1 MSLPTSWHGDW
12 SQLRAVVLGLGK
24 SGFSALD
31 TLVELGVEALA
42 VGEAADERLV
52 DLAEVIGSKFIV
64 DDSPKVLDELGFTP
78 DFAVVSPGFAPSHPL
93 VQELE
98 SRKVRLITDIDL
110 AYRLR
115 DKTPRIAKWIVV
127 TGTNGKTTTCE
138 LTAAMLAA
146 EGHRAVACG
155 NIGNPILDAIRD
167 PEGFD
172 FLVVELSSFQ
182 LHYLGVIHPLASAFL
197 NLAEDHLD
205 WHGDM
210 QSYFE
215 AKSKIYLGTEVAIVF
230 NEQDPKTLEAAQQA
244 DVLEGCRAIAF
255 SLFTPQK
262 SAVGFVEDILVDR
275 AFLTNRAEEAL
286 EIATESELSHIGPVS
301 DQLRANVAA
310 AAALARAAAVPPQA
324 IRRAITTFKL
334 SPHRNQLVAE
344 IDGVLFVNDS
354 KATNSHAANSS
365 LSAYDSVV
373 WIVGGLFKGV
383 NPAELIKKH
392 GTRLR
397 AAVLIG
403 SETEQLAKLF
413 SELLPDTAISV
424 VSGDSVMRDAV
435 LAAQTLAEP
444 GDTVLL
450 APAAASMDQFRDYAD
465 RGESF
470 VRAVGELG
478 A

>member
-12 SQLRAVVLGLGK
+12 SQLKAVVLGLGK

-64 DDSPKVLDELGFTP
+64 NDSPKVLDELGFTP

-98 SRKVRLITDIDL
+98 SRKVQLITDIDL

-115 DKTPRIAKWIVV
+115 DKIPRVAKWIVV

-262 SAVGFVEDILVDR
+262 YAVGFVEDILVDR

-344 IDGVLFVNDS
+344 IDGVFFVNDS
-354 KATNSHAANSS
+354 KATNAHAANSS

>member
-1 MSLPTSWHGDW
+1 MSLPTSWHEDW

-31 TLVELGVEALA
+31 TLVELGVEAVA
-42 VGEAADERLV
+42 VGGSADERLV
-52 DLAEVIGSKFIV
+52 DLAEVIGSRFIF
-64 DDSPKVLDELGFTP
+64 DETPKVLDQLGFAP

-98 SRKVRLITDIDL
+98 TRKVTLITDIDL

-115 DKTPRIAKWIVV
+115 DKTSRVAKWIVV

-146 EGHRAVACG
+146 DGQRAVACG

-182 LHYLGVIHPLASAFL
+182 LHYLGEINPLASAFL

-262 SAVGFVEDILVDR
+262 SAVGYVEDILVDR
-275 AFLTNRAEEAL
+275 AFLANRAEEAL
-286 EIATESELSHIGPVS
+286 EIATESELSQIGPVS

-310 AAALARAAAVPPQA
+310 ATALARAADVPPQA
-324 IRRAITTFKL
+324 IRRAITSFKL
-334 SPHRNQLVAE
+334 SPHRNQPVAE
-344 IDGVLFVNDS
+344 VGGVLFVNDS
-354 KATNSHAANSS
+354 KATNAHAANSS

-383 NPAELIKKH
+383 DPAELIKKH

-424 VSGDSVMRDAV
+424 ISGDSVMKDAV

-450 APAAASMDQFRDYAD
+450 APAAASMDQFRDYAH

-470 VRAVGELG
+470 VRAVGELS

>member
-1 MSLPTSWHGDW
+1 MSLPTSWHEDW
-12 SQLRAVVLGLGK
+12 SQLKAVVLGLGK

-52 DLAEVIGSKFIV
+52 DLAEVIGSKFIF

-98 SRKVRLITDIDL
+98 SRKVQLITDIDL

-115 DKTPRIAKWIVV
+115 DKTPRVAKWIVV

-146 EGHRAVACG
+146 DAHRAVACG

-182 LHYLGVIHPLASAFL
+182 LHYLGEIHPFASAFL

-262 SAVGFVEDILVDR
+262 SAVGFVEEILVDR
-275 AFLTNRAEEAL
+275 AFLANRAEEAL
-286 EIATESELSHIGPVS
+286 EIATESELSQIGPVS

-310 AAALARAAAVPPQA
+310 ATALARAAAVPPQS

-344 IDGVLFVNDS
+344 IGGVLFVNDS
-354 KATNSHAANSS
+354 KATNAHAANSS

-383 NPAELIKKH
+383 DPAELIKKH

-424 VSGDSVMRDAV
+424 ISGDSVMRDAV

-450 APAAASMDQFRDYAD
+450 APAAASMDQFRDYAH

-470 VRAVGELG
+470 VRAVGELS

>member
-1 MSLPTSWHGDW
+1 MSLPTSWHEDW

-31 TLVELGVEALA
+31 TLVELGVEAVA
-42 VGEAADERLV
+42 VGGAADERYV
-52 DLAEVIGSKFIV
+52 DLAEVIGSRFIF
-64 DDSPKVLDELGFTP
+64 DETPKVLDQLGFAP
-78 DFAVVSPGFAPSHPL
+78 DFAVVSPGFTPSHPL
-93 VQELE
+93 VKELE
-98 SRKVRLITDIDL
+98 NRKVTLITDIDL
-110 AYRLR
+110 AHRLR
-115 DKTPRIAKWIVV
+115 DKTSKVAKWIVV

-146 EGHRAVACG
+146 DGHRAVACG
-155 NIGNPILDAIRD
+155 NIGTPILDAIRD

-182 LHYLGVIHPLASAFL
+182 LHYLGEIHPLASAFL

-215 AKSKIYLGTEVAIVF
+215 AKSKIYLGTEAAIVF

-244 DVLEGCRAIAF
+244 EVLEGCRAIAF

-275 AFLTNRAEEAL
+275 AFLANRAEEAL
-286 EIATESELSHIGPVS
+286 EIATEAELSQIGPVS

-310 AAALARAAAVPPQA
+310 ATALARAADVPPQA
-324 IRRAITTFKL
+324 IRRAITSFKL
-334 SPHRNQLVAE
+334 SPHRNQPVAE
-344 IDGVLFVNDS
+344 IGGVLYVNDS
-354 KATNSHAANSS
+354 KATNAHAASSS

-383 NPAELIKKH
+383 DPAELIKKH

-413 SELLPDTAISV
+413 SELLPGTAISV
-424 VSGDSVMRDAV
+424 ISGDSVMRDAV

-470 VRAVGELG
+470 ERAVGELS

>member
-12 SQLRAVVLGLGK
+12 STLKAVVLGLGK

-31 TLVELGVEALA
+31 TLVELGVEAVA
-42 VGEAADERLV
+42 VGASADERLV
-52 DLAEVIGSKFIV
+52 DLAEVIGSKFIGS
-64 DDSPKVLDELGFTP
+64 DDPKVLDELGYAP
-78 DFAVVSPGFAPSHPL
+78 DFAVVSPGFAPNHPL
-93 VQELE
+93 VLELQKRE
-98 SRKVRLITDIDL
+98 ISLITDIDL

-115 DKTPRIAKWIVV
+115 DKTAKVASWILV

-138 LTAAMLAA
+138 LTAAMLSAD
-146 EGHRAVACG
+146 GRRAVACG
-155 NIGNPILDAIRD
+155 NIGNPILDSIRD

-182 LHYLGVIHPLASAFL
+182 LHYLGDLAPLASAFL

-210 QSYFE
+210 QSYFA
-215 AKSKIYLGTEVAIVF
+215 AKSKIYRGTEVAIVF

-244 DVLEGCRAIAF
+244 DVVEGCRAIAF

-262 SAVGFVEDILVDR
+262 SAVGYVEDILVDR
-275 AFLTNRAEEAL
+275 AFLENRAEQAL
-286 EIATESELSHIGPVS
+286 EVATEAELSQIGPVS

-310 AAALARAAAVPPQA
+310 ATALARAAGVPPQS
-324 IRRAITTFKL
+324 IRRALANFRL
-334 SPHRNQLVAE
+334 SPHRNHPVAE
-344 IDGVLFVNDS
+344 VSGVLYVNDS
-354 KATNSHAANSS
+354 KATNAHAADSS

-383 NPAELIKKH
+383 DPAELINKH
-392 GTRLR
+392 AKRLR

-413 SELLPDTAISV
+413 SELLPSTAISV
-424 VSGDSVMRDAV
+424 ISGDSVMRDAV
-435 LAAQTLAEP
+435 MAARDLAQP

-450 APAAASMDQFRDYAD
+450 APAAASMDQFKDYAD

-470 VRAVGELG
+470 ERAVKELG
-478 A
+478 S

>member
-12 SQLRAVVLGLGK
+12 SNLKAVVLGLGK
-24 SGFSALD
+24 SGFSTLD
-31 TLVELGVEALA
+31 TLVELGVEAVA
-42 VGEAADERLV
+42 VGATADERLI
-52 DLAEVIGSKFIV
+52 DLAEVIGSKFIASE
-64 DDSPKVLDELGFTP
+64 SPEVLDDLGYAP
-78 DFAVVSPGFAPSHPL
+78 DFAVVSPGFAPNHSL
-93 VQELE
+93 VMELE
-98 SRKVRLITDIDL
+98 ERNIKLLTDIDL

-115 DKTPRIAKWIVV
+115 DKTEKVASWIVV

-138 LTAAMLAA
+138 LTAAMLSFD
-146 EGHRAVACG
+146 GLRAVTCG

-167 PEGFD
+167 PEGYD

-182 LHYLGVIHPLASAFL
+182 LHYLGEISPLASAFL

-210 QSYFE
+210 HSYFA
-215 AKSKIYLGTEVAIVF
+215 AKSKIYQGTQIAIVF

-244 DVLEGCRAIAF
+244 DVVEGCRAIAF

-262 SAVGFVEDILVDR
+262 SAVGYVEDILVDR
-275 AFLTNRAEEAL
+275 AFLENRAEQAL
-286 EIATESELSHIGPVS
+286 EVATEAELSHIGPVS

-310 AAALARAAAVPPQA
+310 ATALARAANVPPQS
-324 IRRAITTFKL
+324 IRRALSGFRL
-334 SPHRNQLVAE
+334 SPHRNHPVAE
-344 IDGVLFVNDS
+344 VSGVLYVNDS
-354 KATNSHAANSS
+354 KATNAHAADSS

-383 NPAELIKKH
+383 DPTELIKKH
-392 GTRLR
+392 GKRLR

-413 SELLPDTAISV
+413 SELLPKAAISV
-424 VSGDSVMRDAV
+424 ISGDSVMRDAV
-435 LAAQTLAEP
+435 MTARDLAEP

-470 VRAVGELG
+470 ERAVRELG
-478 A
+478 P

>member
-12 SQLRAVVLGLGK
+12 SQLKAVVLGLGK

-64 DDSPKVLDELGFTP
+64 NDSPKVLDELGFTP

-98 SRKVRLITDIDL
+98 SRKVQLITDIDL

-115 DKTPRIAKWIVV
+115 DKTPRVAKWIVV

-344 IDGVLFVNDS
+344 IGGVFFVNDS

>member
-1 MSLPTSWHGDW
+1 MSLPTSWHEDW

-31 TLVELGVEALA
+31 TLVELGVEAVA
-42 VGEAADERLV
+42 VGGSADERLV
-52 DLAEVIGSKFIV
+52 DLAEVIGSRFIF
-64 DDSPKVLDELGFTP
+64 DETPEVLDQLGFAP

-98 SRKVRLITDIDL
+98 TRKVTLITDIDL

-146 EGHRAVACG
+146 EGHRAAACG

-182 LHYLGVIHPLASAFL
+182 LHYLGEIHPLASAFL

-275 AFLTNRAEEAL
+275 AFLANRAEEAL
-286 EIATESELSHIGPVS
+286 EIATEAELSQIGPVS

-310 AAALARAAAVPPQA
+310 ATALARAADVPPQA
-324 IRRAITTFKL
+324 IRRAITSFKL
-334 SPHRNQLVAE
+334 SPHRNQPVAE
-344 IDGVLFVNDS
+344 IGGVLFVNDS
-354 KATNSHAANSS
+354 KATNAHAASSS
-365 LSAYDSVV
+365 LSSYDSVV

-383 NPAELIKKH
+383 DPAELIKKH
-392 GTRLR
+392 GKRLR

-403 SETEQLAKLF
+403 SETVQLAKLF

-424 VSGDSVMRDAV
+424 ISGGSVMRDAV
-435 LAAQTLAEP
+435 LAAQTLAQP

-470 VRAVGELG
+470 VRAVGELS

>member
-52 DLAEVIGSKFIV
+52 DLAEVIGSTFIV
-64 DDSPKVLDELGFTP
+64 NDSPKVLDELGFTP

-354 KATNSHAANSS
+354 KATNAHAANSS

-383 NPAELIKKH
+383 NPAVLIKKH

>member
-64 DDSPKVLDELGFTP
+64 NDSPKVLDELGFTP

>member
-12 SQLRAVVLGLGK
+12 SQLKAVVLGLGK

-52 DLAEVIGSKFIV
+52 DLTEVIGSKFIV

-98 SRKVRLITDIDL
+98 SRKVQLISDIDL

-115 DKTPRIAKWIVV
+115 DKTPRVAKWIVV

-146 EGHRAVACG
+146 DGHRAVACG

-182 LHYLGVIHPLASAFL
+182 LHYLGEIHPLASAFL

-275 AFLTNRAEEAL
+275 AFLANRAEEAL
-286 EIATESELSHIGPVS
+286 EIATESELSQIGPVS

-310 AAALARAAAVPPQA
+310 ATALARAAAVPPQV
-324 IRRAITTFKL
+324 IRRAVTTFKL

-344 IDGVLFVNDS
+344 IGGVFFVNDS
-354 KATNSHAANSS
+354 KATNAHAANSS

-413 SELLPDTAISV
+413 SELLPGTAISV
-424 VSGDSVMRDAV
+424 ISGDSVMRDAV

>member
-1 MSLPTSWHGDW
+1 MSLPTSWHEDW
-12 SQLRAVVLGLGK
+12 SQLKAVVLGLGK

-42 VGEAADERLV
+42 VGEGADERLV
-52 DLAEVIGSKFIV
+52 DLAEVIGSKFIF
-64 DDSPKVLDELGFTP
+64 DDSPKVLDQLGFTP

-98 SRKVRLITDIDL
+98 SRKVQLITDIDL

-115 DKTPRIAKWIVV
+115 DKTPRVAKWIVV

-182 LHYLGVIHPLASAFL
+182 LHYLGEIHPLASAFL

-275 AFLTNRAEEAL
+275 AFLANRAEEAL
-286 EIATESELSHIGPVS
+286 EIATESELSQIGPVS

-310 AAALARAAAVPPQA
+310 ATALARAAAVPPQA

-354 KATNSHAANSS
+354 KATNAHAANSS

-383 NPAELIKKH
+383 DPSELIKKQ

-413 SELLPDTAISV
+413 SELLPGTAISV
-424 VSGDSVMRDAV
+424 ISGDSVMRDAV

-450 APAAASMDQFRDYAD
+450 APAAASMDQFRDYAH

-470 VRAVGELG
+470 VRAVGELS

>member
-52 DLAEVIGSKFIV
+52 DLAEVIGSKFIF
-64 DDSPKVLDELGFTP
+64 DDSPKVLDQLGFTP

-98 SRKVRLITDIDL
+98 SRKVTLITDIDL

-146 EGHRAVACG
+146 DGQRAVACG
-155 NIGNPILDAIRD
+155 NIGSPILDAIRD

-182 LHYLGVIHPLASAFL
+182 LHYLGEINPFASAFL

-262 SAVGFVEDILVDR
+262 SAVGYVEDILVDR
-275 AFLTNRAEEAL
+275 AFLANRAEEAL
-286 EIATESELSHIGPVS
+286 EMATESELSQIGPVS

-310 AAALARAAAVPPQA
+310 ATALARAADVPPQA
-324 IRRAITTFKL
+324 IRRAITSFKL
-334 SPHRNQLVAE
+334 SPHRNQPVAE
-344 IDGVLFVNDS
+344 VGGVLYVNDS
-354 KATNSHAANSS
+354 KATNAHAANSS

-383 NPAELIKKH
+383 DPAELIKKH

-413 SELLPDTAISV
+413 SELLPGTAISV
-424 VSGDSVMRDAV
+424 ISGDSVMRDAV

-470 VRAVGELG
+470 VRAVGELS

>member
-1 MSLPTSWHGDW
+1 MSLPTSWHEDW

-31 TLVELGVEALA
+31 TLVELGVEAVA
-42 VGEAADERLV
+42 VGGSADERLV
-52 DLAEVIGSKFIV
+52 DLAEVIGSRFIF
-64 DDSPKVLDELGFTP
+64 DETPKVLDQLGFAP
-78 DFAVVSPGFAPSHPL
+78 DFAVLSPGFAPSHPL
-93 VQELE
+93 VKELE
-98 SRKVRLITDIDL
+98 TRKVTLITDIDL

-115 DKTPRIAKWIVV
+115 DKTSRVAKWIVV

-146 EGHRAVACG
+146 DGQRAVACG
-155 NIGNPILDAIRD
+155 NIGSPILDAIRD

-182 LHYLGVIHPLASAFL
+182 LHYLGEINPLASAFL

-262 SAVGFVEDILVDR
+262 SAVGYVEDILVDR
-275 AFLTNRAEEAL
+275 AFLANRAEEAL
-286 EIATESELSHIGPVS
+286 EMATESELSQIGPVS

-310 AAALARAAAVPPQA
+310 ATALARAADVPPQA
-324 IRRAITTFKL
+324 IRRAITSFKL
-334 SPHRNQLVAE
+334 SPHRNQPVAE
-344 IDGVLFVNDS
+344 VGGVLYVNDS
-354 KATNSHAANSS
+354 KATNAHAANSS

-383 NPAELIKKH
+383 DPAELIKKH

-413 SELLPDTAISV
+413 SELMPDTAISV
-424 VSGDSVMRDAV
+424 ISGDSVMRDAV

-470 VRAVGELG
+470 VRAVGELS

>member
-1 MSLPTSWHGDW
+1 MSLPTSWHEDW

-31 TLVELGVEALA
+31 TLVELGVEAVA
-42 VGEAADERLV
+42 VGGSADERLV
-52 DLAEVIGSKFIV
+52 DLAEVIGSRFIF
-64 DDSPKVLDELGFTP
+64 DETPEVLDQLGFTP

-98 SRKVRLITDIDL
+98 TRKVTLITDIDL

-115 DKTPRIAKWIVV
+115 DKTSRVARWIVV

-146 EGHRAVACG
+146 DGQRAVACG
-155 NIGNPILDAIRD
+155 NIGSPILDAIRD

-182 LHYLGVIHPLASAFL
+182 LHYLGEINPLASAFL

-262 SAVGFVEDILVDR
+262 SAVGYVEDILVDR
-275 AFLTNRAEEAL
+275 AFLANRAEEAL
-286 EIATESELSHIGPVS
+286 EMATESELSQIGPVS

-310 AAALARAAAVPPQA
+310 ATALARAADVPPQA
-324 IRRAITTFKL
+324 IRRAITSFKL
-334 SPHRNQLVAE
+334 SPHRNQPVAE
-344 IDGVLFVNDS
+344 VGGVLYVNDS
-354 KATNSHAANSS
+354 KATNAHAANSS

-383 NPAELIKKH
+383 DPAELIKKH

-424 VSGDSVMRDAV
+424 ISGDSVMRDAV

-470 VRAVGELG
+470 VRAVGELS

>member
-1 MSLPTSWHGDW
+1 MSLPTSWHEDW

-31 TLVELGVEALA
+31 TLVELGVEAVA
-42 VGEAADERLV
+42 VGGSADERLV
-52 DLAEVIGSKFIV
+52 DLAEVIGSRFIF
-64 DDSPKVLDELGFTP
+64 DETPKVLDQLGFAP

-98 SRKVRLITDIDL
+98 TRKVTLITDIDL

-115 DKTPRIAKWIVV
+115 DKTSRVAKWIVV

-146 EGHRAVACG
+146 DGQRAVACG

-182 LHYLGVIHPLASAFL
+182 LHYLGEIHPLASAFL

-244 DVLEGCRAIAF
+244 D
-255 SLFTPQK
+255 
-262 SAVGFVEDILVDR
+262 
-275 AFLTNRAEEAL
+275 
-286 EIATESELSHIGPVS
+286 
-301 DQLRANVAA
+301 
-310 AAALARAAAVPPQA
+310 
-324 IRRAITTFKL
+324 
-334 SPHRNQLVAE
+334 
-344 IDGVLFVNDS
+344 
-354 KATNSHAANSS
+354 
-365 LSAYDSVV
+365 
-373 WIVGGLFKGV
+373 
-383 NPAELIKKH
+383 
-392 GTRLR
+392 
-397 AAVLIG
+397 
-403 SETEQLAKLF
+403 
-413 SELLPDTAISV
+413 
-424 VSGDSVMRDAV
+424 
-435 LAAQTLAEP
+435 
-444 GDTVLL
+444 
-450 APAAASMDQFRDYAD
+450 
-465 RGESF
+465 
-470 VRAVGELG
+470 
-478 A
+478 